1 MTFTDLAAAAQEELD
16 IAEEATGQAMVYM
29 VGAIACGV
37 LDAFPRARW
46 LEMHVDP
53 SDGGWML
60 SGDVIAADGE
70 VIAES
75 SDIPEG
81 ARALV
86 SELDAHYPAW
96 TNYFRRSAD
105 SVNRVYDARSAI
117 RWLDL
122 LRASQI
128 RVVDTD

>member
-1 MTFTDLAAAAQEELD
+1 MTFSELAKAAQEELD
-16 IAEEATGQAMVYM
+16 IAEEAQGQAMVYM

-37 LDAFPRARW
+37 LDAYPKARW
-46 LEMHVDP
+46 LELSTDP
-53 SDGGWML
+53 DDSSWMVA
-60 SGDVIAADGE
+60 GDVLAADGE

-96 TNYFRRSAD
+96 TNYFRQTQTLQRSM
-105 SVNRVYDARSAI
+105 
-117 RWLDL
+117 RWVDL
-122 LRASQI
+122 VRASQI